1 MQPVNDLTDQARKDE
16 APALA
21 LEALC
26 RGLNDDLAK
35 LGAIEE
41 ERSLRERGWRDERAV
56 AKDESAKALA
66 ALEAEE
72 PPPAEED
79 PDAIF
84 AAITKRRDRMLKG
97 VADAATSYRRLV
109 RQQLERDIATA
120 EGAMPPPTKDLSPQ
134 AKAELA
140 RRSQAFVGE
149 MGEHVAAVS
158 ALLERYHATCRRVG
172 VRDRDAALENATAS
186 TLPNWE
192 LPRLMKLVSQETE
205 QSAAALEAVEGRSLY
220 GWCTTTA
227 FIGRQLILLVVPA
240 MALASVIWL
249 WPIPEAKIWCIGV
262 GVGLQALGF
271 LLTIVLRLFLRRPL
285 LNIGRG
291 LLRLQSK
298 VASVQESGVR
308 EFETGAPL
316 KQRLEQYDKD
326 ELPRRIQGLKQ
337 GAEKAVAVLRERER
351 RVTERVKGHYAP
363 DLAAMRGES
372 EARARSLAD
381 DLAGRRSTLEQSGE
395 RRRADADRRWE
406 ETRAAL
412 GRRWQDLA
420 GSIARW
426 SADAGA
432 AMRRRHAAW
441 SDPGWERWTP
451 ASGYAP
457 DLPLGTASQPM
468 SASFAGKGAE
478 AFPCPAG
485 ELALPVCLAFP
496 ARTALLVRTGPTCR
510 QQALDLVNQLMLRA
524 LAAFQ
529 PGRMLLTLIDPVGL
543 GDSFA
548 SVLAVADHDERL
560 LGPGV
565 LSEPSRIE
573 RGLADHVSHLE
584 VVIQKHLR
592 GRYDNIDEYNREA
605 GELQEPLRLVVCA
618 DFPAG
623 FTEHAFEH
631 LSTLVR
637 SGARCGVHV
646 VIVHDDRKPLPPAL
660 DLAAIRSSGMVLREV
675 RGSLVVDREGMH
687 AWAFTPEPLP
697 TRALAAAL
705 VHKIGEG
712 AQKAKRIEVPFS
724 SIAPPADQ
732 VWSLSSAQ
740 MLRIPIGKR
749 GADRLQHFELGK
761 GTCQHALVGG
771 RTGSGKSTLFHVLI
785 TSGALWYHPRELQFH
800 LIDFKKGVE
809 FKPFAN
815 HHLPHA
821 AVIAIESDRE
831 FGLNVLR
838 NLDAELT
845 RRGEMF
851 RKAGAHDLAGH
862 RATGGEHLPR
872 VLLLIDEFQEFFT
885 DDDVIARD
893 AALLLDRFVR
903 QGRAF
908 GVHVLLGSQTLGGAY
923 ALAKSSI
930 GQMGVRIALP
940 CNESDGHLLLHEDN
954 DATRLLTHP
963 GDGIYNDRAG
973 TIEGNSPFQV
983 CWLTEEQEATRLA
996 AIATRRESD
1005 EWQPA
1010 RKPVVF
1016 EGNGPARLEEDA
1028 ALAELCARPFR
1039 PADAELRAGVGQA
1052 SSLSGAAEIRFP
1064 TSAGGNLLVLGQ
1076 NRAAAAASCGAILLG
1091 ILARHQPSGIRC
1103 LIVDGEDA
1111 SGPFAAYIARLQAT
1125 LPHAPTRLEGREAAA
1140 AVIEVATILERRA
1153 SGEDPART
1161 PVFLVAFAL
1170 QRLRQLRADED
1181 AGFGASAAGEPPSE
1195 RFLKIIASGA
1205 EYGVHVIA
1213 WSDSL
1218 ASIQRALP
1226 RRALKD
1232 FDRRILFQMSASDSM
1247 EIIDDEAASRLG
1259 LHTALSVSLMDGS
1272 LEKFRPFAL
1281 PEPGFIEG
1289 LGAQL
1294 ASRFAAR

>member
-1 MQPVNDLTDQARKDE
+1 MDQAKQDG
-16 APALA
+16 APALS
-21 LEALC
+21 LDALC
-26 RGLNDDLAK
+26 RRLSEDLVK
-35 LGAIEE
+35 LGGVEE
-41 ERSLRERGWRDERAV
+41 ERSLQERAWRDERAV
-56 AKDESAKALA
+56 AKDESAKALS

-72 PPPAEED
+72 PPPAAED

-84 AAITKRRDRMLKG
+84 AAISKRRDRMLKG
-97 VADAATSYRRLV
+97 ITDAATSLRRGV
-109 RQQLERDIATA
+109 RQRLERDIATA
-120 EGAMPPPTKDLSPQ
+120 EGALPPPTKDLSPQ

-140 RRSQAFVGE
+140 RRSQAFVEE
-149 MGEHVAAVS
+149 MAVYVDG
-158 ALLERYHATCRRVG
+158 AKELLEGYRVMCRRVG
-172 VRDRDAALENATAS
+172 ARDRAATITSATAS
-186 TLPNWE
+186 SLPNWE
-192 LPRLMKLVSQETE
+192 LPRLVKLVAQELE
-205 QSAAALEAVEGRSLY
+205 QSTAAMTAVRERSLY
-220 GWCTTTA
+220 GWATTGSMV
-227 FIGRQLILLVVPA
+227 GRQILLFVPPA
-240 MALASVIWL
+240 MALAAVTWL
-249 WPIPEAKIWCIGV
+249 VPMPELKWWCIGI
-262 GVGLQALGF
+262 GIGLQVVGF
-271 LLTIVLRLFLRRPL
+271 LFTAILRLLLSRPL
-285 LNIGRG
+285 LNLGLS
-291 LLRLQSK
+291 LLRLQTRI
-298 VASVQESGVR
+298 ASVQESGVR

-326 ELPRRIQGLKQ
+326 ELPRRIQELKK
-337 GAEKAVAVLRERER
+337 GAEQAVAALRERER
-351 RVTERVKGHYAP
+351 RITERLKARYAP
-363 DLAAMRGES
+363 DLDAMRAES
-372 EARARSLAD
+372 EALARAQAA
-381 DLAGRRSTLEQSGE
+381 DLASRRATLDQQGS
-395 RRRADADRRWE
+395 RRRADADARWE
-406 ETRAAL
+406 AVRAAL
-412 GRRWQDLA
+412 GKRWLELA
-420 GSIARW
+420 GGVARW
-426 SADAGA
+426 SAEASQS
-432 AMRRRHAAW
+432 MRQRHPAW
-441 SDPGWERWTP
+441 SDAHWERWTP
-451 ASGYAP
+451 PSGYAA
-457 DLPLGTASQPM
+457 DLPLGSASQPM
-468 SASFAGKGAE
+468 AATFAGKGAE

-485 ELALPVCLAFP
+485 DLALPVCLAFP
-496 ARTALLVRTGPTCR
+496 ARTALLVRTGPGCR

-524 LAAFQ
+524 LTAFG

-565 LSEPSRIE
+565 LSEPARIE
-573 RGLADHVSHLE
+573 RGLADLVSHLE

-646 VIVHDDRKPLPPAL
+646 AIIHDDRKPLPPAL
-660 DLAAIRSSGMVLREV
+660 DLAAMRAGGIVLREV
-675 RGSLVVDREGMH
+675 RGSLAIDREGMH
-687 AWAFTPEPLP
+687 AWAFVPEPP
-697 TRALAAAL
+697 PPRALAAAL
-705 VHKIGEG
+705 VHKVGEG
-712 AQKAKRIEVPFS
+712 ALRAKRIEVPFT
-724 SIAPPADQ
+724 SIAPAPEQ
-732 VWSLSSAQ
+732 VWTLSSAQ
-740 MLRIPIGKR
+740 VLRIPIGKR
-749 GADRLQHFELGK
+749 GADRLQVFELGK

-809 FKPFAN
+809 FKPFAT

-845 RRGEMF
+845 RRGELF

-954 DATRLLTHP
+954 DAARLLTHP

-973 TIEGNSPFQV
+973 MVEGNSPFQV
-983 CWLTEEQEATRLA
+983 CWLTEEQEAERLT
-996 AIATRRESD
+996 AIEALSAGD
-1005 EWQPA
+1005 AWQPS

-1016 EGNGPARLEEDA
+1016 EGNGPARIEEDA
-1028 ALAELCARPFR
+1028 ALAELCARAFR
-1039 PADAELRAGVGQA
+1039 PSDAELRAGIGQA

-1064 TSAGGNLLVLGQ
+1064 ASAGGNVLVVGQ
-1076 NRAAAAASCGAILLG
+1076 NRAAAAATCGAILLG
-1091 ILARHQPSGIRC
+1091 LLARHQPGGIRC
-1103 LIVDGEDA
+1103 LIIDGEDA
-1111 SGPFAAYIARLQAT
+1111 TGPFAGYLARLRGA
-1125 LPHAPTRLEGREAAA
+1125 LPHAPARLEGREAAS
-1140 AVIEVATILERRA
+1140 AVAEAATILERRA

-1161 PVFLVAFAL
+1161 PVILVAFAL

-1181 AGFGASAAGEPPSE
+1181 AGFGAAASGEPPAE
-1195 RFLKIIASGA
+1195 RFVKLIASGA

-1218 ASIQRALP
+1218 GSLQRALP
-1226 RRALKD
+1226 RRTLKD

-1259 LHTALSVSLMDGS
+1259 LHTALAVSLMDGT

-1281 PEPGFIEG
+1281 PEPGYIEG
-1289 LGAQL
+1289 LGARL
-1294 ASRFAAR
+1294 AQRFAGA